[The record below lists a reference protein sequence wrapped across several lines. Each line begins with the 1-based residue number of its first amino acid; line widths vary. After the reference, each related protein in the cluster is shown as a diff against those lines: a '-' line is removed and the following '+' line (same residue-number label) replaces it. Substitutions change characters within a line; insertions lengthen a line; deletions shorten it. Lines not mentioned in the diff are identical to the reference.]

1 MACRGREFK
10 ILNPTRDQGSVVIQ
24 TATLGPQAAGVAQ
37 SAWFWDNRF
46 ATIAGGR
53 GRRTDVPILKSEVA
67 LSPPDLFDLPDLP
80 WRVAYVRS
88 RQEKELARLLL
99 RMQVPFYLPLAEK
112 QVRRAGRRFVSFLP
126 LFPGYLFFRGPR
138 GWAAE
143 SGAARWDDRLVSVLE
158 VPDQPRLDA
167 ELRVLWQLQQSGAA
181 FEDFPYLAP
190 GDAVEVIDGPFQG
203 LHGTVLREKGRTRLV
218 VSVSFLRQSVAAEF
232 EREALAPTRPERPAG
247 PARAASAGGL
257 GGSVGTR
264 RRFAAPWRA

>member
-1 MACRGREFK
+1 
-10 ILNPTRDQGSVVIQ
+10 
-24 TATLGPQAAGVAQ
+24 
-37 SAWFWDNRF
+37 
-46 ATIAGGR
+46 
-53 GRRTDVPILKSEVA
+53 VPILKSEVA

-88 RQEKELARLLL
+88 RQEKELARWLL
-99 RMQVPFYLPLAEK
+99 RLRVPFYLPLAEK

-138 GWAAE
+138 VPRGWPAG

-181 FEDFPYLAP
+181 CENVPYLLP

-203 LHGTVLREKGRTRLV
+203 LPGTVLREKGRTRLV

-232 EREALAPTRPERPAG
+232 ERAALAPARPGA
-247 PARAASAGGL
+247 
-257 GGSVGTR
+257 GTR
-264 RRFAAPWRA
+264 RTQEARLRA

>member
-1 MACRGREFK
+1 M
-10 ILNPTRDQGSVVIQ
+10 
-24 TATLGPQAAGVAQ
+24 
-37 SAWFWDNRF
+37 
-46 ATIAGGR
+46 
-53 GRRTDVPILKSEVA
+53 PILKSEVA

-99 RMQVPFYLPLAEK
+99 RLRVPFYLPLAEK

-138 GWAAE
+138 GPRGLSAG

-232 EREALAPTRPERPAG
+232 EREALAPARPERPTRPIHAAG
-247 PARAASAGGL
+247 AAGAAGRAAGAG
-257 GGSVGTR
+257 R
-264 RRFAAPWRA
+264 